1 MNTTSSFTTPLLQT
15 SEWSVKQN
23 APNQP
28 PVGQMQP
35 PVGQRHCSHHD
46 VHVVHDEP
54 CAICMD
60 TIDDCDELA
69 CGHKFCSGCIN
80 KWLCENTRCP
90 LCRKNP
96 VMEQLKKNAVG
107 HVLFNAY
114 AFEHVLPRAVQ
125 VETGTGRSQAQERV
139 EQRCAEI
146 CIQIEKMKTVFM
158 EHFESIDGEM
168 MNTLYSQQAVTVTRF
183 QQMAEMMKQQSLV
196 AHSKASANVVYDDWR
211 SVPSEDQQAFLESA
225 GPVAKELKGIITAET
240 DDNGKEYAIIH
251 PEFDVPASICTG
263 GDPRERGITGHRC
276 NMETCPCQTFV
287 SKIVLFEG
295 QSVQLNG
302 IVAYAGQQYGDQN
315 IGFNGSSI
323 ILMHGALFRSDII
336 SWDSTV
342 PSRRL
347 FPPGAID
354 SPQVRRPTS
363 NRPSVP
369 NEEEYDSEDDIPL
382 SELAR
387 REIERARARGEDTNW
402 SIDGGGV
409 TDFDH
414 ALPAEVPLAPDA
426 CPWNVGDSVIKM
438 AGIDLGMTG
447 IIIRMSSNGKKIKV
461 KWGEG
466 GGMRWNMQSWQNF
479 ELVQV

>member
-1 MNTTSSFTTPLLQT
+1 
-15 SEWSVKQN
+15 
-23 APNQP
+23 
-28 PVGQMQP
+28 
-35 PVGQRHCSHHD
+35 
-46 VHVVHDEP
+46 
-54 CAICMD
+54 MD

-69 CGHKFCSGCIN
+69 CGHKFCSGCIE

-125 VETGTGRSQAQERV
+125 LDSTPGLSQAQERV

-146 CIQIEKMKTVFM
+146 CIQIEKLKTVFM

-302 IVAYAGQQYGDQN
+302 MVAYAGQQYGDQN

-354 SPQVRRPTS
+354 SPQVRPTT

-369 NEEEYDSEDDIPL
+369 NEEEYDPL
-382 SELAR
+382 T
-387 REIERARARGEDTNW
+387 DW
-402 SIDGGGV
+402 SIDGLDMGQ
-409 TDFDH
+409 DH

-426 CPWNVGDSVIKM
+426 CPWNVGDRVIKI

-461 KWGEG
+461 EWGDG
-466 GGMRWNMQSWQNF
+466 GGMWWNMQSWQNF

>member
-28 PVGQMQP
+28 PVGQ
-35 PVGQRHCSHHD
+35 RHCSHHIVHDVHD
-46 VHVVHDEP
+46 VHVEQ

-80 KWLCENTRCP
+80 QWLCENTRCP

-96 VMEQLKKNAVG
+96 VMEQIKKNAFDR
-107 HVLFNAY
+107 VLFNAY

-125 VETGTGRSQAQERV
+125 LDSTPGLSQAQERV

-146 CIQIEKMKTVFM
+146 CIQIEKLKTVFM
-158 EHFESIDGEM
+158 EHFQSIDGEM
-168 MNTLYSQQAVTVTRF
+168 MNTLYNQQAVTVTRF

-196 AHSKASANVVYDDWR
+196 AHSKASANIVYDDWR
-211 SVPSEDQQAFLESA
+211 SVPHEDQQAFLESA
-225 GPVAKELKGIITAET
+225 GPVAKELKGIITTET

-251 PEFDVPASICTG
+251 PEFDVPVSICTG
-263 GDPRERGITGHRC
+263 GDPRERDITGHRC
-276 NMETCPCQTFV
+276 NMEACPCQTFV

-302 IVAYAGQQYGDQN
+302 VVAYAGQQHCDQN
-315 IGFNGSSI
+315 IGHHGSSI

-354 SPQVRRPTS
+354 SPQVRRPTT

-369 NEEEYDSEDDIPL
+369 NEEEYEEEYDSEDDIPL
-382 SELAR
+382 SELAQ
-387 REIERARARGEDTNW
+387 REIVRGEDTNW
-402 SIDGGGV
+402 SFDGGGV

-414 ALPAEVPLAPDA
+414 ALPAEVPLDPDT
-426 CPWNVGDSVIKM
+426 CPWNVGDSVSKM
-438 AGIDLGMTG
+438 TGIDLGMTG

-466 GGMRWNMQSWQNF
+466 RGMQWNMQSWKNF